1 MNKQEL
7 EEVLQLNKVPKDLY
21 SLSGGLPNESY
32 CLEKE
37 KNRWHV
43 YYSERG
49 IKTSVGYFEN
59 EEAACECLL
68 KEIRKIVSI
77 VQLFFYN
84 KYIRTEYCLSKDLE
98 RIIFMVFDA
107 VKMMRSFVEKIL
119 KGGIPDT
126 KIGIKSGN
134 LFKDF
139 P

>member
-7 EEVLQLNKVPKDLY
+7 EEVLLLNKVPKDLY

-119 KGGIPDT
+119 KGGTPDT

-139 P
+139 L

>member
-1 MNKQEL
+1 MVKKEEEFNTNLVKKYQIYYNKEYYERCKINMNKQEL
-7 EEVLQLNKVPKDLY
+7 EEVLLLNKVPKDLY

-77 VQLFFYN
+77 V
-84 KYIRTEYCLSKDLE
+84 
-98 RIIFMVFDA
+98 
-107 VKMMRSFVEKIL
+107 
-119 KGGIPDT
+119 
-126 KIGIKSGN
+126 
-134 LFKDF
+134 
-139 P
+139 

>member
-7 EEVLQLNKVPKDLY
+7 EEVLLLNKVPKDLY

-119 KGGIPDT
+119 KVGIPDT

>member
-7 EEVLQLNKVPKDLY
+7 EEVLLLNKVPKDLY

-59 EEAACECLL
+59 EEAACECL

>member
-7 EEVLQLNKVPKDLY
+7 EEVLLLNKVPKDLY

-119 KGGIPDT
+119 KGGIQDT